1 MAAQKEKKDQ
11 RFDPVKLQGMH
22 EPLSIRVEKIRGNV
36 RQPIELPPKGNE
48 QQGFSPPGT
57 GWTRDEVLQLENF
70 VLTKW
75 AGGGYYEFTVTDAK
89 NDQMTWQGVWDPRMY
104 PEKIP
109 PNTAEAAL
117 VGAAQGGMPMAGPQ
131 AMPMSSQ
138 PLGLQTQSGWP
149 PSSAALGYGNPPF
162 SGPVM
167 PQQQQNGSVG
177 TPPTQQPTSSQA
189 PPMWAQPAWPMGV
202 GPMTQ
207 FPSGPWGY
215 PQMGFPQMGYGNP
228 FGAPGFGPGGYPR
241 GPRGGYDDDA
251 RDRRS
256 RLFDRDD
263 DEKREAAAAVREA
276 EKRDLEQKLRQAE
289 LLHKEMEYKA
299 QLERIQQQQ
308 QQQLQTQQQQQA
320 QQVAAM
326 QEEIRRLAE
335 VRGKGEDEETRRLR
349 EEAQRQREVQQ
360 AEMQRQREV
369 AAAEKAA
376 LEQRLAEQQLLQM
389 RTHAEQQ
396 LAQMR
401 AQSETQ
407 IQLLR
412 DQIARMGEQPRGET
426 DEIRQLRQE
435 QERQAR
441 EFERQRQEDSRR
453 LELERHERER
463 ERERMERE
471 RREEQLA
478 REMRDQQLATER
490 RFEQLMSARNAS
502 DPMIDALKETSRM
515 NAEQMREMARMQQAQ
530 SDKMAAFM
538 VAPAQLAAIMKDN
551 STGADGVMRGMIQSI
566 GEIGNLYKSAAQSV
580 MEMSGGGGEP
590 PAVRLIQE
598 GMARAGEVAE
608 RFLAV
613 KRDSVISE
621 AKVKQAEAARDQTK
635 IQAEAQLRSQ
645 QMYTQAQ
652 VQQQR
657 WSTPPPVAGAN
668 GANGNAA
675 ARPAQPQQGQR
686 TQAAPQQPAS
696 NAGGGLGGTQP
707 QPQPQQPQPPQP
719 KRAPGQMIE
728 YVEPEKAKPPGH
740 MVEYVEPPPPPTSTG
755 PTEEEVFGMALE
767 SVHRLRKGVAEGTLT
782 PDKTIDAILKG
793 VEHVI
798 NNNLVIPAFVL
809 FQQERWADFIDLMLP
824 PTVASQQFRD
834 ECVRILIHEVE
845 PGDPDEP
852 ADPQPSSA
860 LVPSNVS

>member
-48 QQGFSPPGT
+48 QQGYSPPGA

-117 VGAAQGGMPMAGPQ
+117 IGATQGMPTAGPQ
-131 AMPMSSQ
+131 PVPTVVQ
-138 PLGLQTQSGWP
+138 PLGLQPQSGWP
-149 PSSAALGYGNPPF
+149 PSSAQLGYGNPPF

-167 PQQQQNGSVG
+167 PQPQQNGSVG
-177 TPPTQQPTSSQA
+177 TPPAQQLTPSQA
-189 PPMWAQPAWPMGV
+189 PPMWAQPAWPMGA
-202 GPMTQ
+202 GPMAQ
-207 FPSGPWGY
+207 FPNGPWGY
-215 PQMGFPQMGYGNP
+215 PQMGYPQMGYGNP
-228 FGAPGFGPGGYPR
+228 FGMPSFGPSGFSR
-241 GPRGGYDDDA
+241 GPRGGYGGYGGYDDEEGRA
-251 RDRRS
+251 RRA
-256 RLFDRDD
+256 RLFDQD
-263 DEKREAAAAVREA
+263 DEKAERAAA
-276 EKRDLEQKLRQAE
+276 EKRDLEQRLRQAE
-289 LLHKEMEYKA
+289 LTQKEMEYKA
-299 QLERIQQQQ
+299 QLDRIQQQQ
-308 QQQLQTQQQQQA
+308 QQQLQQQQAAQA

-326 QEEIRRLAE
+326 QEEIRRLADA
-335 VRGKGEDEETRRLR
+335 RGKGEDEETRRLR
-349 EEAQRQREVQQ
+349 EEAQRQREAQQ
-360 AEMQRQREV
+360 AEIQRERER

-376 LEQRLAEQQLLQM
+376 LERQIAD
-389 RTHAEQQ
+389 QQ

-401 AQSETQ
+401 AHADQQIAQMRAQSEAQ

-412 DQIARMGEQPRGET
+412 DQLARMSEQPRGET
-426 DEIRQLRQE
+426 EEFRRLREE

-441 EFERQRQEDSRR
+441 EHDRQRQEDQRR
-453 LELERHERER
+453 LEQERYERER
-463 ERERMERE
+463 ERERADRE
-471 RREEQLA
+471 RREENIQ
-478 REMRDQQLATER
+478 REMREARAETER
-490 RFEQLMSARNAS
+490 RFEQMMNARNAS

-566 GEIGNLYKSAAQSV
+566 GEIGNLYKNAAQSV

-635 IQAEAQLRSQ
+635 IQAEAQLRAQ

-652 VQQQR
+652 AQQQR
-657 WSTPPPVAGAN
+657 WATPPPVASAN
-668 GANGNAA
+668 GASAN
-675 ARPAQPQQGQR
+675 ARPAQPQQAQ
-686 TQAAPQQPAS
+686 QAPQAQPQQPPQQAQAQPVQ
-696 NAGGGLGGTQP
+696 NAGGGLGGAASQP
-707 QPQPQQPQPPQP
+707 QPQP
-719 KRAPGQMIE
+719 KRQPGQMIE
-728 YVEPEKAKPPGH
+728 YVEPAAQAKPSG
-740 MVEYVEPPPPPTSTG
+740 MIEYVEPAAPPTRTG

-767 SVHRLRKGVAEGTLT
+767 SVHRLRRGVAEGSLT

-798 NNNLVIPAFVL
+798 SNQLVIPAFVL

-824 PTVASQQFRD
+824 AAPQEFRD
-834 ECVRILIHEVE
+834 ECVSILINEV
-845 PGDPDEP
+845 EP
-852 ADPQPSSA
+852 ADPDDPADPQTSSA
-860 LVPSNVS
+860 LVPSGVS